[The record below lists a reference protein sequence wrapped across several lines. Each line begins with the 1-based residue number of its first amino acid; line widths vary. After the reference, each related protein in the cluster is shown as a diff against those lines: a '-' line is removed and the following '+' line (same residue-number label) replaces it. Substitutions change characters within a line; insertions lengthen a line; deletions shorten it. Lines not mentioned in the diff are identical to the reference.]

1 MFTDKEK
8 FYLLVVG
15 TRTHAFATS
24 RFYKMFEEC
33 VDTLLQKQQDKEIV
47 IVQGGCPTG
56 GDYLARQYADTKGYK
71 LETITTKYT
80 GLGKT
85 TSYKKA
91 YMEIKEKHRYI
102 AQYPNRGVFAW
113 WDGESVLLSE
123 IFAEEFNNPIKVFR
137 FWGLERGWKEC
148 YKF

>member
-1 MFTDKEK
+1 
-8 FYLLVVG
+8 
-15 TRTHAFATS
+15 
-24 RFYKMFEEC
+24 
-33 VDTLLQKQQDKEIV
+33 
-47 IVQGGCPTG
+47 
-56 GDYLARQYADTKGYK
+56 
-71 LETITTKYT
+71 
-80 GLGKT
+80 
-85 TSYKKA
+85 
-91 YMEIKEKHRYI
+91 MEIKEKHRYI